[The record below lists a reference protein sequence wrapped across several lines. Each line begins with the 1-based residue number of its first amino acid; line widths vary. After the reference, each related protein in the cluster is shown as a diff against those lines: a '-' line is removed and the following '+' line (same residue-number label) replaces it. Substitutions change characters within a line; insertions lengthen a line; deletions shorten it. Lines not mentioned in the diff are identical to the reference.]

1 MGLSLNSLYEQG
13 HYPTTLVH
21 VNCCTDKHTC
31 DEQNFLLYTELYVTL
46 SYDDFIFIVLM
57 LDNNSGFCR
66 EVRLCSVHLK
76 QLSLYILQ
84 LDNEKMSNFLL
95 GE

>member
-21 VNCCTDKHTC
+21 VNCCTDEHAC
-31 DEQNFLLYTELYVTL
+31 DEQNFLLYTELYVTP

-57 LDNNSGFCR
+57 LD
-66 EVRLCSVHLK
+66 K
-76 QLSLYILQ
+76 Q
-84 LDNEKMSNFLL
+84 
-95 GE
+95 

>member
-1 MGLSLNSLYEQG
+1 MQDPPCQFKKPLRSIIIIMGLSLNSLYEQG

-21 VNCCTDKHTC
+21 VNCCTDEHTC

-57 LDNNSGFCR
+57 LD
-66 EVRLCSVHLK
+66 K
-76 QLSLYILQ
+76 Q
-84 LDNEKMSNFLL
+84 
-95 GE
+95 